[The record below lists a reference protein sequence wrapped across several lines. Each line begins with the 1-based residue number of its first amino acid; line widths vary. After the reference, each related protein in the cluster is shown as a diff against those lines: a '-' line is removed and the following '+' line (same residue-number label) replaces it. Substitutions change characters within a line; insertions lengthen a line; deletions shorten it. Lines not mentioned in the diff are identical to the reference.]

1 MTQGQLEK
9 LEDKI
14 NALLARFDKINLEN
28 NQLRQQINELRNERD
43 RLHSKNETA
52 RKQID
57 IMISRL
63 KSM

>member
-14 NALLARFDKINLEN
+14 NALLARFEKINLEN
-28 NQLRQQINELRNERD
+28 NELRQQVNELRNERD
-43 RLHSKNETA
+43 RLHRKNETA

>member
-14 NALLARFDKINLEN
+14 NALLARFEKINLEN

-43 RLHSKNETA
+43 RLHGKNETA

>member
-14 NALLARFDKINLEN
+14 NALLARFEKINLEN
-28 NQLRQQINELRNERD
+28 NQLRQQVNELRNERD

>member
-14 NALLARFDKINLEN
+14 NALLARFETINLEN
-28 NQLRQQINELRNERD
+28 DQLRQQLSELRNERD

>member
-14 NALLARFDKINLEN
+14 NALLARFEKINLEN
-28 NQLRQQINELRNERD
+28 NQLRQQVNELRNERD

-57 IMISRL
+57 IMITRL